1 MEIRI
6 NNQTSFKRRLKPA
19 EEKEFSETLQQGKK
33 AVGNT
38 GMSALIVPSSSLPQ
52 NIISNTG
59 TGNILNKE
67 SLEFFEFA
75 KKYWGVDVVQLLP
88 EGNIK
93 YYPNGIHVPYSGSTL
108 DFGNQ
113 IINLKLLT
121 EDDFGKIISE
131 EDFKEVLKSNQSSVK
146 DSVINYENVIQQQ
159 SQTENILKKGY
170 KELLKADT
178 DNKRELL
185 KQFEEFELRNAES
198 LERKSLFYALA
209 EKYQNSD
216 TRAWEAL
223 DHNLFDTYVVSDAQR
238 AERIAKIKETHPFE
252 IRFYKFKQFLAE
264 KHLDIAKKE
273 LHKRGLALSGDM
285 ACGFSYSELWA
296 YPKAFHKER
305 SIGWGL
311 PALNLDTPEGVEKL
325 KEKVRHFAE
334 KYDKIRVDAA
344 WTYSSQ
350 PITNDAL
357 HVNEL
362 KNYGGKFI
370 DIIEDEFKK
379 VKGSAFKKE
388 DLMYEFAADPVKYTP
403 FENGI
408 LKPEVRDRIK
418 IYCSDYL
425 DDTWGTSKAY
435 KEMGWKNGTY
445 MLGVSNH
452 DSEIYKVLADETRKN
467 TQIETLAKLLKIPKE
482 KLLNSKEFIK
492 AKYAEIMRS
501 EHNMFFFTDILNLGG
516 KYQGNADAAHD
527 FRIKIPE
534 NYQEH
539 YFKSLEK
546 GEGLNIMDALEKAF
560 KAEGL
565 DETQKDLYQKIK
577 KYKKILQE
585 PEGLA
590 KNKVVAIVGL
600 SIAAIAGIAAI
611 IINKTKQHPNTL

>member
-1 MEIRI
+1 MEIKI
-6 NNQTSFKRRLKPA
+6 NPQTSFKRRLKPA
-19 EEKEFSETLQQGKK
+19 EEKEFSQVLQQGKK

-38 GMSALIVPSSSLPQ
+38 GMSTLIVPSSSLPQ

-59 TGNILNKE
+59 AGNILNKE
-67 SLEFFEFA
+67 SLEFFDFA

-121 EDDFGKIISE
+121 QDEYGKILSE
-131 EDFKEVLKSNQSSVK
+131 EDINEVIKSNKNLLK
-146 DSVINYENVIQQQ
+146 DTVINYENVVQQQ
-159 SQTENILKKGY
+159 SSTENILKKGY

-178 DNKRELL
+178 DQKRKIL
-185 KQFEEFELRNAES
+185 KQFEEFELKNAEK

-209 EKYQNSD
+209 EKYKNSD

-223 DHNLFDTYVVSDAQR
+223 DHSLFDTYVVSETQR
-238 AERIAKIKETHPFE
+238 ADRIAQIKEAHPFE

-264 KHLDIAKKE
+264 NHLNLAKEE
-273 LHKRGLALSGDM
+273 LHKRGLSLSGDM

-296 YPKAFHKER
+296 HPAAFHKER

-311 PALNLDTPEGVEKL
+311 PALNLDTPEGVAKL
-325 KEKVRHFAE
+325 REKVKHFAE

-344 WTYSSQ
+344 WTYSAQ
-350 PITNDAL
+350 PILNDAL
-357 HVNEL
+357 HVDEC

-388 DLMYEFAADPVKYTP
+388 DIMYEFAADPVKYSP

-408 LKPEVRDRIK
+408 LKPEVRERIK

-425 DDTWGTSKAY
+425 DDGWGSTKAY
-435 KEMGWKNGTY
+435 KRMGWKNGTY

-452 DSEIYKVLADETRKN
+452 DSEIYRVLEDKARLS
-467 TQIETLAKLLKIPKE
+467 TQVDTISEILKIPKE
-482 KLLNSKEFIK
+482 KLASSKEFIK

-501 EHNMFFFTDILNLGG
+501 EHNMFFFADILNLDG
-516 KYQGNADAAHD
+516 KYQGNAEKSQN

-546 GEGLNIMDALEKAF
+546 GEGLNVMDALEKAF

-565 DETQKDLYQKIK
+565 DETQKDLYKKIQ

-590 KNKVVAIVGL
+590 KNKVVAIICLAV
-600 SIAAIAGIAAI
+600 ATIAGITAI
-611 IINKTKQHPNTL
+611 IINKSKQHPNKI